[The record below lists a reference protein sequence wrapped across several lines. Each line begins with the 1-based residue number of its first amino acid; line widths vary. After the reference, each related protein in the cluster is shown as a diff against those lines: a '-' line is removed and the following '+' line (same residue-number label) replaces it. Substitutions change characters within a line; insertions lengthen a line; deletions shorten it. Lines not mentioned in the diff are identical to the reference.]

1 MCCVALDAPDSAVSV
16 PANADVDQVGRLDAR
31 GDVTLGTGF
40 VDWCVRLYNGVSD
53 GDSRNRWCDIFGPT
67 RVQLIGADCT
77 VFTVERYH
85 PVRVDLK

>member
-16 PANADVDQVGRLDAR
+16 PANADVDQVGRFDAR

-53 GDSRNRWCDIFGPT
+53 GDSRNRWCDIFGIVYWS
-67 RVQLIGADCT
+67 RFHNSRL
-77 VFTVERYH
+77 RK
-85 PVRVDLK
+85 VRVDSE